1 MPLWYLPAYSPS
13 YKNGQ
18 PMKTKINRR
27 KFVQLSAASSLFLA
41 VGCVPKGDKEEIV
54 NVSNL
59 PQTELNQ
66 FIKIDTAGRVTLLNH
81 RPEMGQGTYQAIPMI
96 LAEELEVDIHSVHI
110 EQSPANSELYGRQ
123 MVVGSHSI
131 QNEYDRLRKM
141 GAAAKAM
148 LINAAAEQWQVDPA
162 NCRAENAQVIN
173 SQNQE
178 TLDYG
183 ALVEAAA
190 NMEAPAAPA
199 LKDPKD
205 FQIIGQPI
213 PRADIPL
220 KTNGKAEFGI
230 DKTVPGMRYASI
242 ERSPVF
248 LGRVVDIDDS
258 ETMKIPGVKQV
269 LKTSRQVF
277 GRTREGVAVLADS
290 YWAAYRGR
298 QALRV
303 SWDNQGLDAQSSASI
318 MEDYRQAS
326 AKEDDIQFEK
336 GSVNRAFSSQE
347 EVYTA
352 SYEMPYQAHVP
363 MEPMNA
369 IVHVEDGKAAF
380 WGSTQN
386 PNGIR
391 SFLAEKLG
399 LAPEHVE
406 INYTFM
412 GGGFGRRSLTD
423 IAEEAADLSQQTG
436 APVKVIWTREDD
448 QTQGPFRACSL
459 NILKGTLD
467 QQGQLHALE
476 HKVICQEIR
485 NQTGDNYTSIGQM
498 TGGINT
504 AYAIPNLAVKAVVQ
518 KHYVPI
524 SYWRAVYHSTNPFAH
539 ESFIDEMA
547 AKAGKDPLEFR
558 LAMMQDHSRFRR
570 VLEEARKITNWEAP
584 RDLDHGRGIAIAE
597 RSGAHF
603 AMVVDVSRANKTINI
618 DKITTILDLGTC
630 VNPDTVKAQTEG
642 SIVMGLSA
650 ALVGLTIENGAI
662 VEQNFDTYPLL
673 KLSQCPQI
681 ETHILPGDAP
691 PDGAGES
698 GLPTVAP
705 ALANA
710 IYDLTGRRIRKLP
723 LSLALEQ
730 TNIG

>member
-1 MPLWYLPAYSPS
+1 
-13 YKNGQ
+13 
-18 PMKTKINRR
+18 MKTKINRR

-41 VGCVPKGDKEEIV
+41 VGCVLKGDQEEIV
-54 NVSNL
+54 NVSNR
-59 PQTELNQ
+59 PKTELNQ
-66 FIKIDTAGRVTLLNH
+66 FIKIDTEGKVTLLNH

-96 LAEELEVDIHSVHI
+96 LAEELEVDIHEVQI
-110 EQSPANSELYGRQ
+110 EQSAANAELYGRQ

-131 QNEYDRLRKM
+131 QNEYSRLRKM
-141 GAAAKAM
+141 GAAARAM
-148 LINAAAEQWQVDPA
+148 LIQAAAQQWQVDPSV
-162 NCRAENAQVIN
+162 CRAENGQVIN
-173 SQNQE
+173 TQNNQ
-178 TLDYG
+178 TLGYG
-183 ALVEAAA
+183 TLVEAAA
-190 NMEAPAAPA
+190 DLEAPPDPV

-205 FQIIGQPI
+205 FKIIGQPI

-220 KTNGKAEFGI
+220 KTNGAVEFGI
-230 DKTVPGMRYASI
+230 DKSVPGMLYASI

-248 LGRVVDIDDS
+248 LGKVMAIDDN
-258 ETMKIPGVKQV
+258 ETLKVPGVKQV

-277 GRTREGVAVLADS
+277 GRIQEGVAVLADT
-290 YWAAYRGR
+290 YWAAFKGR
-298 QALRV
+298 QALKV
-303 SWDNQGLDAQSSASI
+303 TWDQQGLDKYSSASI
-318 MEDYRQAS
+318 MEDYRKAS
-326 AKEDDIQFEK
+326 TKEDDVQFEK
-336 GSVNRAFSSQE
+336 GNAERAFSSQE
-347 EVYTA
+347 VYSA

-369 IVHVEDGKAAF
+369 IVHVQKDKATF

-391 SFLAEKLG
+391 SFLAEKLSIT
-399 LAPEHVE
+399 PENID

-423 IAEEAADLSQQTG
+423 IAEEAADLSRQSG

-459 NILKGTLD
+459 NILKGALD
-467 QQGQLHALE
+467 QDGRLHALE
-476 HKVICQEIR
+476 HKVICQEIQ
-485 NQTGDNYTSIGQM
+485 NQTGNNDTSIGQM

-504 AYAIPNLAVKAVVQ
+504 EYAIPNLSVKAVVQ

-547 AKAGKDPLEFR
+547 NQAGRDPLEFR
-558 LAMMQDHSRFRR
+558 LAMMQDHPRFKR
-570 VLEEARKITNWEAP
+570 VLEETRRITNWDAP
-584 RDLDHGRGIAIAE
+584 RDLDRGRGMAIAE

-603 AMVVDVSRANKTINI
+603 AMVVDVSRVGKSIKI

-642 SIVMGLSA
+642 SIVMGLGA
-650 ALVGLTIENGAI
+650 TLAGLTIEKGAI

-673 KLSQCPQI
+673 KISQCPEI
-681 ETHILPGDAP
+681 ETHILPGTAD

-705 ALANA
+705 AVANA
-710 IYDLTGRRIRKLP
+710 IFDLTGQRLRKLP
-723 LSLALEQ
+723 LSLDLEQ
-730 TNIG
+730 VDIG